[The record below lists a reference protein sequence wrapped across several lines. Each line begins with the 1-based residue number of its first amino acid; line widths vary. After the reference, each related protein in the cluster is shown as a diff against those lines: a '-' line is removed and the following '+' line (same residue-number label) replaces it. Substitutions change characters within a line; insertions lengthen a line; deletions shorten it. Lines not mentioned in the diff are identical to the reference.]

1 MLTFIKKALG
11 IVSPSEDFHKRFGE
25 MSDEDHEE
33 FKRIC
38 RTPLTSQSDPER
50 REELL
55 ERYKE
60 E

>member
-1 MLTFIKKALG
+1 MLAFIKKALG
-11 IVSPSEDFHKRFGE
+11 IVSPSEYYHKKFGE
-25 MSDEDHEE
+25 MSDEDLEE

-50 REELL
+50 RAELL

-60 E
+60 